1 MLVSLLKNNTTATA
15 PGSSCTN
22 LGCFDSTLF
31 QPCALEVLWECFLQQ
46 LMVAELWH
54 RRMYESPSEH
64 HDGFSA
70 KTCPW
75 SPLGAFQALIYQG
88 NKGWRPQ
95 PLGTFS
101 SVAVVPAPCWPWRV
115 CAVGCIQVGMALG
128 SLSPSC
134 HKESRA
140 FSKGWGRGRSNKGH
154 PGALSLSA
162 GLSICVL
169 VCRAAEQTPGE
180 SGAGFLRRLSPVW
193 SSDPA

>member
-1 MLVSLLKNNTTATA
+1 MSHPVNIMT
-15 PGSSCTN
+15 
-22 LGCFDSTLF
+22 
-31 QPCALEVLWECFLQQ
+31 
-46 LMVAELWH
+46 
-54 RRMYESPSEH
+54 
-64 HDGFSA
+64 
-70 KTCPW
+70 TCPW

-101 SVAVVPAPCWPWRV
+101 SVAVVPAPRWPWRV
-115 CAVGCIQVGMALG
+115 CAMGCIQVGMALG